1 MTSDDP
7 QPQPAPATLAKKI
20 RALKEEI
27 PPRTVSSWTPAV
39 AMIIEARNDGI
50 EAAARLAEEA
60 EPAPCVLNERNHMQ
74 GLPDP
79 DRPGRVLHPFNH
91 SEDPT
96 FLPGDKVR
104 DKRDHSG
111 KVWRI
116 VRRVA
121 HLDDEMMTLRDVG
134 DDANERTLLASS
146 IVPHLEMVAMWQP
159 ALSPGEKA
167 AIAYYE
173 RAMEVDG
180 QPAPAPA
187 EEQPGESIERRYRI
201 ACKTIQSLT
210 AALAEAN
217 GCPCLYTTPCSSN
230 CSCAHEMMSGGCQ
243 RCCRYGRPEHRRA
256 AAERLV
262 RMEAALAEAQRER
275 DEAREKIRGLARE
288 AIRGLAADARAVLR
302 GRANNPT

>member
-159 ALSPGEKA
+159 ALSPGEPHRRPGPSQRLPMPVYDPVLA
-167 AIAYYE
+167 QLLLRPRDDERWLSAVLSLRTARASTRGSGAIGTDGSRPGRSPT
-173 RAMEVDG
+173 RAGRGKGGDTGV
-180 QPAPAPA
+180 
-187 EEQPGESIERRYRI
+187 
-201 ACKTIQSLT
+201 
-210 AALAEAN
+210 
-217 GCPCLYTTPCSSN
+217 GC
-230 CSCAHEMMSGGCQ
+230 
-243 RCCRYGRPEHRRA
+243 RCEGRP
-256 AAERLV
+256 
-262 RMEAALAEAQRER
+262 
-275 DEAREKIRGLARE
+275 ARTGE
-288 AIRGLAADARAVLR
+288 
-302 GRANNPT
+302 